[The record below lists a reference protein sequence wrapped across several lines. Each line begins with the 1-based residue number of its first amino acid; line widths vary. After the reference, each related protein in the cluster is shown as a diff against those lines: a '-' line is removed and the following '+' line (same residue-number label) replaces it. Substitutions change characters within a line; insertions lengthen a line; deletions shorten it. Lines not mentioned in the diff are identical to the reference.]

1 MSVVAVISHERKN
14 PSEIHRLHEAL
25 AREGIEPIWH
35 AVQRSREAPDRVRD
49 ALEAG
54 ADLIFARGG
63 DGMVQRC
70 AGALSHTDAALAIV
84 PAGTANLFA
93 SSLKIPKNV
102 ADAVAIGLH
111 GGRRL
116 FDLGRLN
123 GEHFAVFAGA
133 GFDAWMVGG
142 APRKL
147 KKRWGRAAYLWSGL
161 KSLGRPPF
169 RAKVRVDGTHWYDG
183 KATCVL
189 LGNVGSLSASIHL
202 FEDAQPDDGLLE
214 LGVVTAQG
222 RIEWLRTLA
231 RTVLGDAQKSQF
243 VRITRGRSI
252 DVRLNHAV
260 AYELD
265 GGVRKKTRAMQ
276 IEIDP
281 AALTVCVPSTVA
293 AVRE

>member
-1 MSVVAVISHERKN
+1 MSIVAVISHSRKN
-14 PSEIHRLHEAL
+14 ASEIHRLHDAL
-25 AREGIEPIWH
+25 SREGIAPIWH
-35 AVQRSREAPDRVRD
+35 DVQRSRDAPDRVRD

-70 AGALSHTDAALAIV
+70 AGALSHANAALAIV

-102 ADAVAIGLH
+102 DDAVAIGLH
-111 GGRRL
+111 GRRRL

-142 APRKL
+142 ARRKL
-147 KKRWGRAAYLWSGL
+147 KNRWGRAAYLWSGL

-169 RAKVRVDGTHWYDG
+169 RASVRVDGTHWYDG

-189 LGNVGSLSASIHL
+189 LGNIGSLSAAIHL
-202 FEDAQPDDGLLE
+202 FEGARPDDGVLE
-214 LGVVTAQG
+214 LGVVTAEG
-222 RIEWLRTLA
+222 RIQWIRTLA
-231 RTVLGDAQKSQF
+231 RTFLGDANRSQF
-243 VRITRGRSI
+243 VRMTRGRSI
-252 DVRLNHAV
+252 DIRLNHGI

-265 GGVRKKTRAMQ
+265 GGVRKKTRAMHVA
-276 IEIDP
+276 IEP
-281 AALTVCVPSTVA
+281 AALTVCVPRFVGA
-293 AVRE
+293 GE